1 MSDAD
6 ANFKLVSL
14 KLESIVKSS
23 QMAAEERTVMRD
35 DNTIFKNDLLKVTD
49 DMRVD
54 VSAKLNDIARQN
66 SIIEDKVFQMATNI
80 EINRET
86 NVK

>member
-1 MSDAD
+1 
-6 ANFKLVSL
+6 
-14 KLESIVKSS
+14 
-23 QMAAEERTVMRD
+23 MRD